1 MKRIIFVGI
10 AFVMGISS
18 QSNAQTINTVLD
30 GAYVPEAS
38 VTKRVVPYPYLREA
52 DVMWSKRIWRTI
64 DLKEKLNHP
73 LYYPLEDLNDR
84 SSLFNVLKKALLT
97 DNSITAYGLG
107 PTQDDDEFKWPLDYN
122 QVDSIL
128 NPVVSQAQEDLLTG
142 EINYVDVDDPV
153 LTEKVTQYHIKEQ
166 WVFDRQRSERYVRI
180 IGICPRVESYDP
192 TTGDFRGYKPLF
204 WLYYPECR
212 YVFQNNW
219 VFNPHNDAERRSFE
233 EIFQK
238 RRFASFIHK
247 EENVYDRPIAS
258 YAQGIDALLEAE
270 RVKEELFLLEHDLWH
285 Y

>member
-1 MKRIIFVGI
+1 MKKVIFIGI
-10 AFVMGISS
+10 AFILGFSGS
-18 QSNAQTINTVLD
+18 TNAQTINTVLD
-30 GAYVPEAS
+30 GAYVPEH
-38 VTKRVVPYPYLREA
+38 VQTKRVVPYPYLRES

-84 SSLFNVLKKALLT
+84 SSLFNVIKKALIT

-107 PTQDDDEFKWPLDYN
+107 PTQDDDEFKFPLQFS

-128 NPVVSQAQEDLLTG
+128 NPLTTVTEEDLLTG
-142 EINYVDVDDPV
+142 ELSYKDVKSEITTD
-153 LTEKVTQYHIKEQ
+153 LVTQYQIKEQ

-180 IGICPRVESYDP
+180 IGICPRIEVMDEN
-192 TTGDFRGYKPLF
+192 TGEFRGYKPLF

-212 YVFQNNW
+212 YVFQNAW

-247 EENVYDRPIAS
+247 EENVYDRVIAS
-258 YAQGIDALLEAE
+258 YVQGIDALLEAE
-270 RVKEELFLLEHDLWH
+270 RIKEELFLLEHDLWH